1 VKFIFNSFRYKLSE
15 FVRIAKVQTVNI
27 TSKGDNLTGKIS
39 GGYVCLTGPL
49 KKTSQGKP
57 RKHNEWYDEDHDG
70 SGDRATK
77 NTYHFLMG
85 YAPHKSEAIELRVG
99 LIIEKIEERE
109 QYRRIGVFVLPL
121 CTCKGK
127 RRDDSKDWMLKPLVL
142 GQEHP
147 EFASFDLKNH
157 ERHTVT
163 LI

>member
-77 NTYHFLMG
+77 NT
-85 YAPHKSEAIELRVG
+85 
-99 LIIEKIEERE
+99 
-109 QYRRIGVFVLPL
+109 LPL
-121 CTCKGK
+121 PDRIC
-127 RRDDSKDWMLKPLVL
+127 
-142 GQEHP
+142 
-147 EFASFDLKNH
+147 ASQIRSHRIKSGSYN
-157 ERHTVT
+157 RKY
-163 LI
+163 